1 MKNKIFVRW
10 FNSLI
15 NMFIG
20 ISIIFIFWMCF
31 LDSNSWLAHKELN
44 KEIETLQS
52 KKEFYK
58 NQIEKDLEAKKKLET
73 KNGSEKYAREK
84 YYMKRKNED
93 VFLIESDTTKNE
105 F

>member
-1 MKNKIFVRW
+1 MKNKIFVKW

-93 VFLIESDTTKNE
+93 VFLIESDTAKNE